1 MAKHGSAS
9 VREHTPHLNE
19 HTSNVSRHTPSLNRT
34 TRTATIINAL
44 KRRALAV
51 LNDESIDA
59 QSRAIIRYGLE
70 TNDPWLADLVKRAE
84 AGERVID
91 EFDFSLTP
99 ENHTI
104 DEKVEALAEMICQAG
119 ETCAAALLVLLGTL
133 ENSSNPKALANSA
146 KHFAFTRCGEFN
158 LYGMVDDQIAAVER
172 ELWAR

>member
-9 VREHTPHLNE
+9 VREQTPHADHTPKLNL
-19 HTSNVSRHTPSLNRT
+19 HRPNLNGT
-34 TRTATIINAL
+34 TRTATIMNAL

-51 LNDESIDA
+51 LNDTSIDA

-70 TNDPWLADLVKRAE
+70 INDPWLAELVKRAE

-91 EFDFSLTP
+91 TFDFSLNP

-104 DEKVEALAEMICQAG
+104 DEKVEALAELICQAG
-119 ETCAAALLVLLGTL
+119 ETSAAALLVLMGTL
-133 ENSSNPKALANSA
+133 ENSADPKALVNTA

-158 LYGMVDDQIAAVER
+158 LYGIVDDQIAAVER